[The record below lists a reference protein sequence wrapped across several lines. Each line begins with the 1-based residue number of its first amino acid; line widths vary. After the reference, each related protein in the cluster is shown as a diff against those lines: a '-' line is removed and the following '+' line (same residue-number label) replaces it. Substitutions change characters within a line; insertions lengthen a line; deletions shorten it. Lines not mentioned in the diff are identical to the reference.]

1 MVCRE
6 EQIQIPET
14 AYEKAFYGKTTYCG
28 KTVSWME
35 HEARRRGV
43 HIHHQICGHG
53 RERVFGERVF
63 AGYPVGDFC
72 LETWI
77 WPGCHITALE
87 RLSKVVSKT
96 PGRFRKKQARKR
108 KIDKRFAAC
117 TNGLSIYRV
126 RFRGVAGRER
136 TPAGD
141 ERPAVLKQARACL
154 CFFGRHSEQRART
167 HIQQRSE
174 RACPEISGRGSCEG
188 VSPSEKTCSG
198 TSWRI
203 SISCRRISK
212 S

>member
-1 MVCRE
+1 MMCRE

-53 RERVFGERVF
+53 GERVFGERVF
-63 AGYPVGDFC
+63 AGYPVGGFC

-96 PGRFRKKQARKR
+96 PGRFRKKTSK
-108 KIDKRFAAC
+108 
-117 TNGLSIYRV
+117 
-126 RFRGVAGRER
+126 
-136 TPAGD
+136 
-141 ERPAVLKQARACL
+141 
-154 CFFGRHSEQRART
+154 
-167 HIQQRSE
+167 
-174 RACPEISGRGSCEG
+174 
-188 VSPSEKTCSG
+188 EKEN
-198 TSWRI
+198 
-203 SISCRRISK
+203 
-212 S
+212 

>member
-1 MVCRE
+1 
-6 EQIQIPET
+6 
-14 AYEKAFYGKTTYCG
+14 
-28 KTVSWME
+28 ME

-63 AGYPVGDFC
+63 AGYPWVIFAWKHGYG
-72 LETWI
+72 LAAILRHWK
-77 WPGCHITALE
+77 GCPKWYPKHLVAF
-87 RLSKVVSKT
+87 V
-96 PGRFRKKQARKR
+96 KKQARKR

-126 RFRGVAGRER
+126 RFRGVAGREQ

>member
-1 MVCRE
+1 
-6 EQIQIPET
+6 
-14 AYEKAFYGKTTYCG
+14 
-28 KTVSWME
+28 ME

-53 RERVFGERVF
+53 GERVFGERVF
-63 AGYPVGDFC
+63 AGYPVGGFC

-126 RFRGVAGRER
+126 RFGGVAGRER

-141 ERPAVLKQARACL
+141 ERPAVLKRARACL